1 MVTDITLGAGAS
13 TDPLPVVKFL
23 RKQGVKILVDS
34 AYRQLTMLSGVLTP
48 QQSCTITGSCLF
60 QLENRK
66 SVL

>member
-34 AYRQLTMLSGVLTP
+34 AYRQLTMLSGVLSSLVP
-48 QQSCTITGSCLF
+48 SQ
-60 QLENRK
+60 
-66 SVL
+66 V

>member
-34 AYRQLTMLSGVLTP
+34 AYRQLTILSGVLSSLVP
-48 QQSCTITGSCLF
+48 SQVVVYS
-60 QLENRK
+60 N
-66 SVL
+66 